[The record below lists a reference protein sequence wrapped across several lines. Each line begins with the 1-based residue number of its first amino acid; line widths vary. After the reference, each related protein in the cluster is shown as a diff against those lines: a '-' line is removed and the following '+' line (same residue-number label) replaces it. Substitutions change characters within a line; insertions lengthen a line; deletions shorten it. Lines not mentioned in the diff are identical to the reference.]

1 MKICL
6 LGPTYPFRGG
16 IAHYTT
22 LLYRELKK
30 RHCVRFFG
38 FRRQYPQWLF
48 PGKTD
53 KDPSLRPLRE
63 EGVEYIFAPLNPF
76 TWQKVFSK
84 VKKEAPDL
92 FILPW
97 WSFFWLLP
105 FWSITFALKRFTPV
119 KILFICHN
127 VVEHEANF
135 FSRLAVKLVLSNG
148 DYFIVQ
154 SEEEVKNLKHIF
166 SFAKVKVCF
175 LPSISFEGEKITKLE
190 ARKRLSIKASRVI
203 LFFGFVRAYKGLRY
217 LIEAL
222 PEVLREMDV
231 LLLIAGEFWKKK
243 EVYQGQIARYNLQEK
258 VKIANYYIPDE
269 EVGVYFSAADIVV
282 LPYVSVTGSGIV
294 PLAFEQEKPVIV
306 SDVGALAEIV
316 EDNKTGFLV
325 PPKDSQA
332 IARAIISFYKGD
344 KEKEFIENVR
354 NKRKEFSWERLVK
367 VIESFKDD

>member
-30 RHCVRFFG
+30 RHRVRFFG
-38 FRRQYPQWLF
+38 FRRQYPRWLF
-48 PGKTD
+48 PGETD
-53 KDPSLRPLRE
+53 RDPSLQPLRE
-63 EGVEYIFAPLNPF
+63 DDVEYILDSLNPF
-76 TWQKVFSK
+76 TWIKLFLRAR
-84 VKKEAPDL
+84 KENPEL
-92 FILPW
+92 FIFPW

-119 KILFICHN
+119 KILFICHS

-135 FSRLAVKLVLSNG
+135 FSRLAAKLVLGNG

-154 SEEEVKNLKHIF
+154 SEEEAQNLRNIF
-166 SFAKVKVCF
+166 SFARVKICF
-175 LPSISFEGEKITKLE
+175 NPSTYFKSQKITKLE
-190 ARKRLSIKASRVI
+190 ARKRLNIKVSRVI
-203 LFFGFVRAYKGLRY
+203 LFFGFIRPYKGLRY

-222 PEVLREMDV
+222 PEVLKEMDV
-231 LLLIAGEFWKKK
+231 LLLIAGEFWDKK
-243 EVYQGQIARYNLQEK
+243 EDYERQIARCNLQEK
-258 VKIANYYIPDE
+258 VKIADRYIPDE
-269 EVGVYFSAADIVV
+269 EVGIYFSAADIVV

-294 PLAFEQEKPVIV
+294 SLAFEQEKPVVV

-332 IARAIISFYKGD
+332 IARAIIAFYKED
-344 KEKEFIENVR
+344 KDKEFIENVR

>member
-6 LGPTYPFRGG
+6 LGPTHPFRGG

-22 LLYRELKK
+22 LLYREIKK
-30 RHCVRFFG
+30 RHPVNFFA

-48 PGKTD
+48 PGETD
-53 KDPSLRPLRE
+53 KDPSRRPLRE
-63 EGVEYIFAPLNPF
+63 KGIEYILDPFNPF
-76 TWQKVFSK
+76 TWRKVFLK
-84 VKKEAPDL
+84 VKKEEPNL

-105 FWSITFALKRFTPV
+105 FWSVTFALKRFTLV

-135 FSRLAVKLVLSNG
+135 FSRLAAKLVLSNG

-154 SEEEVKNLKHIF
+154 SKDESEDLKDIF
-166 SFAKVKVCF
+166 PFAKVKVCF
-175 LPSISFEGEKITKLE
+175 HPPNLFKGGKITKFE
-190 ARKRLSIKASRVI
+190 ARKQLNIKTDRVI
-203 LFFGFVRAYKGLRY
+203 LFFGFIRPYKGLKY

-222 PEVLREMDV
+222 PEVLKEMDV

-243 EVYQGQIARYNLQEK
+243 EDYESQIACHNLRGR
-258 VKIANYYIPDE
+258 VKIVDQYIPNE
-269 EVGVYFSAADIVV
+269 EVEVYFSAADIVV
-282 LPYVSVTGSGIV
+282 LPYTSVTGSGIV
-294 PLAFEQEKPVIV
+294 PLAFEYEKPVITT
-306 SDVGALAEIV
+306 DVGVLSEMV

-332 IARAIISFYKGD
+332 IAQAITAFYKEE
-344 KEKEFIENVR
+344 KEREFIENVR
-354 NKRKEFSWERLVK
+354 NKKEEFSWGKIVEAIER
-367 VIESFKDD
+367 FKDG